1 MRVVIAE
8 DSVLLREG
16 ISRLLGEYG
25 HHVVA
30 GLGDATGVLAAVAEA
45 SRIW

>member
-16 ISRLLGEYG
+16 LARLMEIGGIE
-25 HHVVA
+25 VVDTV
-30 GLGDATGVLAAVAEA
+30 GDAE
-45 SRIW
+45 